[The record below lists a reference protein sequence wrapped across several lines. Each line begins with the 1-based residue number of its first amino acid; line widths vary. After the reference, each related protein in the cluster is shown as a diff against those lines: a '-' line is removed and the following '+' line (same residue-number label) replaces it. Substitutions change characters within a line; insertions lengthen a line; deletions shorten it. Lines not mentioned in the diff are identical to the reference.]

1 MTQRRA
7 RTVGV
12 VVAAVL
18 GAGAI
23 VAMTHCDGKSD
34 STPEGAFRAFAAALQ
49 ATREDSEQLRRVHA
63 LLSAAD
69 RRELERRA
77 QASKRLGGDER
88 EGAEMLITGRIE
100 VAWAPKKVEVKQ
112 RSDRRAELAVT
123 GPDRQ
128 RARVVMVREDEGWR
142 VSLGLTA
149 E

>member
-1 MTQRRA
+1 MKGRKRA
-7 RTVGV
+7 VGV

-18 GAGAI
+18 AAAAI
-23 VAMTHCDGKSD
+23 VATTDCDGKSD

-88 EGAEMLITGRIE
+88 EGAEMLVTGRIE
-100 VAWAPKKVEVKQ
+100 VAWVPKKIEVKK
-112 RSDRRAELAVT
+112 RTDRRAELAVT

-128 RARVVMVREDEGWR
+128 RASVVMVREDEGWR
-142 VSLGLTA
+142 VSLGLAA

>member
-1 MTQRRA
+1 VKGRKRA
-7 RTVGV
+7 VGV

-18 GAGAI
+18 AAAAI
-23 VAMTHCDGKSD
+23 VATTDCDGKSD

-88 EGAEMLITGRIE
+88 EGAEMLVTGRIE
-100 VAWAPKKVEVKQ
+100 VAWVPKKIEVKK
-112 RSDRRAELAVT
+112 RTDRRAELAVT

-128 RARVVMVREDEGWR
+128 RASVVMVREDEGWR
-142 VSLGLTA
+142 VSLGLAA